1 MSAENTSEESE
12 LNHEDWQP
20 TRSPWF
26 GAGAVMLTV
35 FMVVLDSSIANVAL
49 PNIAGSFSATSD
61 ESTWVLTSYLVANGV
76 IIPSTAWF
84 STLLGR
90 KNFLLLS
97 TILFTLAS
105 ALCGVASSMGMLIVA
120 RIIQGIGGGA
130 IMPISQAVMME
141 GFPVEKRG
149 VAMSVFGFGVIFAP
163 IIGPTLG
170 GWITDTYS
178 WHWIFLIN
186 VPIGIIAIILG
197 KMFIEDPPYARKGK
211 VQKVDYIGFLLLIVW
226 LFSLQLILDNG
237 QKSDWFG
244 AKWVRWTSALT
255 ISSFI
260 AFIWREL
267 TIKEPIVNLKV
278 FLDRN
283 FFIGTALNT
292 VIGAVLYSTLAIL
305 PLFLQH
311 LMGYT
316 ATLSGLA
323 ISPRGFGSLAGL
335 VTVALLSNRIDQR
348 YIVAAGMVLL
358 AVSNLMFGTLNLGI
372 GMGNIIF
379 PNIVCGFA
387 FSLLMVPLMTITFV
401 TLRNNQM
408 TNASGVFNLA
418 KSVGGAI
425 GTSIVSTMISRMG
438 QVHQTHLVKNL
449 TYSNPAFVEKLSAI
463 QSGIASYM
471 GSAVAEQKAN
481 FMIYMQLQQQSQ
493 LMAFMD
499 CFRIYAAGLFLL
511 VPFIF
516 LFKDTKFKKSK
527 VKKTEIMPESDT
539 GGVQ

>member
-1 MSAENTSEESE
+1 MSNETVAEEEWRPS
-12 LNHEDWQP
+12 
-20 TRSPWF
+20 RSPWYS
-26 GAGAVMLTV
+26 AGAVMLTI

-49 PNIAGSFSATSD
+49 PNIAGSFSATQD

-90 KNFLLLS
+90 KKFLLLS
-97 TILFTLAS
+97 TLLFTLAS
-105 ALCGVASSMGMLIVA
+105 ALCGMATSMGMLIIA
-120 RIIQGIGGGA
+120 RVIQGLGGGA

-141 GFPVEKRG
+141 SFPVEERG
-149 VAMSVFGFGVIFAP
+149 VAMSVFGFGIIFAP

-186 VPIGIIAIILG
+186 VPVGIIAIILG

-211 VQKVDYIGFLLLIVW
+211 VQKVDYIGFILLIIW
-226 LFSLQLILDNG
+226 LFSLQIILDNG

-244 AKWVRWTSALT
+244 ARWVRWTSAVT
-255 ISSFI
+255 ITSFV

-267 TIKEPIVNLKV
+267 TIKEPIVDLKV

-283 FFIGTALNT
+283 FFIGTALNS

-335 VTVALLSNRIDQR
+335 VAVALLANKIDQR
-348 YIVAAGMVLL
+348 YVVAAGMILL
-358 AVSNLMFGTLNLGI
+358 ALSNLMFGTLNLDI
-372 GMGNIIF
+372 AMNNIIF
-379 PNIVCGFA
+379 PNIICGFA

-401 TLRNNQM
+401 TLKNSQM
-408 TNASGVFNLA
+408 TNGSGIYNLA

-449 TYSNPAFVEKLSAI
+449 TYSNPGFVEKLSAM
-463 QSGIASYM
+463 QSGIATYVGTS
-471 GSAVAEQKAN
+471 VAEQKAN
-481 FMIYMQLQQQSQ
+481 FMVYMQLQQQAN

-499 CFRIYAAGLFLL
+499 CFKIYAAAVFLL
-511 VPFIF
+511 TPFVF
-516 LFKDTKFKKSK
+516 LFKKSK
-527 VKKTEIMPESDT
+527 YKKAKKQEVIYDE
-539 GGVQ
+539 

>member
-1 MSAENTSEESE
+1 MSNEAALSEEEWKPS
-12 LNHEDWQP
+12 
-20 TRSPWF
+20 RSPWYS
-26 GAGAVMLTV
+26 AGAVMLTI
-35 FMVVLDSSIANVAL
+35 FMVILDSSIANVAL
-49 PNIAGSFSATSD
+49 PNIAGSFSATQD

-90 KNFLLLS
+90 KKFLLLS
-97 TILFTLAS
+97 TLLFTLAS
-105 ALCGVASSMGMLIVA
+105 ALCGMASSMGMLIVS
-120 RIIQGIGGGA
+120 RVIQGIGGGA

-141 GFPVEKRG
+141 AFPVEERG

-186 VPIGIIAIILG
+186 IPVGIIAIILG
-197 KMFIEDPPYARKGK
+197 NMFIEDPPYARKGK
-211 VQKVDYIGFLLLIVW
+211 VQKVDYIGFILLIVW

-255 ISSFI
+255 VGSFI

-283 FFIGTALNT
+283 FFIGTALNA

-335 VTVALLSNRIDQR
+335 VAVALLSNRIDQR
-348 YIVAAGMVLL
+348 YVVAAGMVLL
-358 AVSNLMFGTLNLGI
+358 AFSNLLFGTLNLGI
-372 GMGNIIF
+372 SMNNIII
-379 PNIVCGFA
+379 PNIICGFA
-387 FSLLMVPLMTITFV
+387 FSLLMIPLMTITFV

-408 TNASGVFNLA
+408 TNASGIFNLA

-425 GTSIVSTMISRMG
+425 GTSIVATMISRMG
-438 QVHQTHLVKNL
+438 QVHQTYLVENL
-449 TYSNPAFVEKLSAI
+449 SYSNPAFVEKLGAI
-463 QSGIASYM
+463 QSGIASYV

-481 FMIYMQLQQQSQ
+481 FMIYMQLQQQAN
-493 LMAFMD
+493 LLAFMD
-499 CFRIYAAGLFLL
+499 CFKIYAAAVFLL
-511 VPFIF
+511 IPFVF
-516 LFKDTKFKKSK
+516 LFKKTAHKKPKKS
-527 VKKTEIMPESDT
+527 EIVSHD
-539 GGVQ
+539 